1 MAGLDTVQTALT
13 LVKGIAENVHSFLD
27 ARSSADRHDSKYRL
41 EKACMTFWEHL
52 AEEHSRASNRDERV
66 KFAFTETFGQ
76 TQSYFSE
83 YERLVKRWHRLV
95 GSDFGCETD
104 RDALQEQYAAG
115 RLSLFKT
122 ENVTED
128 GRPPRKRF
136 APISRAKYIVFG
148 DRKITRAEK
157 SYKES
162 EKTFSSMV
170 LASSTMLGRIDMEN
184 SPPAPAGVS
193 ALYRFI
199 GSAKKRVETSASI
212 VTISRPNLSKYEIIS
227 TIIDP
232 KTLFCQLSAIVLKR
246 GSLRLKETAE
256 DIEGL
261 QSYEDCI
268 IVKRSG
274 GDHKESL
281 ELARLFAEDSSDK
294 FSRGFFTDPPDGAML
309 RCCAVVRKNSEF
321 DLYFRIP
328 EGCSVQT
335 LRQIL
340 PTSSSS
346 RPTVSKR
353 DRVKFSIRLATA
365 VLVVHSLG
373 LVHKLIHPE
382 TIIVTQ
388 KEIHLSENPNRL
400 GFPYL
405 AAFQSAR
412 SDVGV
417 SLKKSDIEAYAKR
430 GIYFHPRDQREGET
444 RAERYTMEDDI
455 YSLGVCLF
463 EVGLW
468 RSLLVWEEESYTYVY
483 DDSFVRLSD
492 RNTWTGS
499 SLREK
504 AREKLKVLVEEARR
518 LLPKAISPE
527 YAEVVISCLTVG
539 YEINPLNDEY
549 VKFRDENTDDP
560 VAWKYLDLVLSKLRR
575 VHDSCSRR

>member
-13 LVKGIAENVHSFLD
+13 VIKGIAENVQSFCD
-27 ARSSADRHDSKYRL
+27 ARSSADRHASKYKL
-41 EKACMTFWEHL
+41 EKACMSFWEYL
-52 AEEHSRASNRDERV
+52 SEEHSRASNRDQRV
-66 KFAFTETFGQ
+66 KSAFVETFVH
-76 TQSYFSE
+76 TQEYFAE
-83 YERLVKRWHRLV
+83 YERLVKKWHRLV
-95 GSDFGCETD
+95 GSDFGCDID
-104 RDALQEQYAAG
+104 RDPLPERNAKHQ
-115 RLSLFKT
+115 SLVSKQDY
-122 ENVTED
+122 VTED
-128 GRPPRKRF
+128 GRSRRKRF
-136 APISRAKYIVFG
+136 APISRTKYIVFG
-148 DRKITRAEK
+148 DRKITRAERN
-157 SYKES
+157 YKES

-170 LASSTMLGRIDMEN
+170 MASSAILGRIDMEN

-199 GSAKKRVETSASI
+199 VSAKKRVETSASI
-212 VTISRPNLSKYEIIS
+212 VTIERPNLSKYEITS

-232 KTLFCQLSAIVLKR
+232 NTLFCGVSAIIIKR
-246 GSLRLKETAE
+246 GDLRIKDKAE
-256 DIEGL
+256 GTQGL
-261 QSYEDCI
+261 QSYENCI

-281 ELARLFAEDSSDK
+281 ELARLFAEDPTDK

-346 RPTVSKR
+346 RPIVSKR

-382 TIIVTQ
+382 TILVTQ
-388 KEIHLSENPNRL
+388 KEIHVSENPNRL

-417 SLKKSDIEAYAKR
+417 SLKKSDIEAYSSR
-430 GIYFHPRDQREGET
+430 GIYFHPRDQRETET

-463 EVGLW
+463 EIGVW
-468 RSLLVWEEESYTYVY
+468 RSLLTWDGTSSAYAY

-492 RNTWTGS
+492 SNIWPGS
-499 SLREK
+499 NLREK
-504 AREKLKVLVEEARR
+504 ARAKLKVLVEEARR
-518 LLPKAISPE
+518 LLPRAVSSE

-539 YEINPLNDEY
+539 YEMNPLNEEY

-575 VHDSCSRR
+575 IHDSCRR